1 MHVKVCCSVC
11 RHTTASSESL
21 RIANN
26 TMNRA
31 RICGACLVQVMTD
44 SSRPSRKLCI
54 SSPRRQLQILLHL
67 CFILEARSV
76 CSQPCFPYYSP
87 GLPLELVVGGIW
99 QREQKRDMYPC
110 CLCPSFALEWVPPLL
125 TTVFIIKGFQQCF
138 WSVSWCCKQILSWPA
153 LLTAAQ
159 QLASPVIFI
168 SRKIDCLNETARLN

>member
-76 CSQPCFPYYSP
+76 CSQPCFLYYSP
-87 GLPLELVVGGIW
+87 GLPLELVVGGSW

-125 TTVFIIKGFQQCF
+125 TTLSSLSRVSS
-138 WSVSWCCKQILSWPA
+138 SVSEAWADAANRSWA
-153 LLTAAQ
+153 G
-159 QLASPVIFI
+159 QLYSLQP
-168 SRKIDCLNETARLN
+168 SS